1 MDKNKS
7 LMAVKDAVENGEFHD
22 NIDVAVSNYEQIYIY
37 KNVYVNVYYNAPYM
51 QMNIDIDWDDDDTK
65 PAYKSIGLHA
75 GYNTNFQ
82 DFSCKDGCLSWDD
95 GDNRIS
101 INFK

>member
-1 MDKNKS
+1 
-7 LMAVKDAVENGEFHD
+7 
-22 NIDVAVSNYEQIYIY
+22 
-37 KNVYVNVYYNAPYM
+37 
-51 QMNIDIDWDDDDTK
+51 MNIDIDWDDDDTK

-82 DFSCKDGCLSWDD
+82 DFYCKDGCLSWDD